1 MYDELTQVDI
11 DKMQQE
17 LDQRTK
23 VLMPQLIEQVKVAR
37 AFGDLSENF
46 EYKAAKQEL
55 NRNKSRVRYLERMI
69 KTAKVIPASVPG
81 GGIQL
86 FDKVTIWIE
95 EDQEEQVLRLVTT
108 LRQDPLN
115 GYVSKESPIG
125 KALCHFLL
133 QCMKVKSESKV
144 AQSCLTFSDSMDC
157 SPPGSSVHGI
167 FQARVLEWGAIAFS
181 VCISSSSL
189 IVMVEVFK
197 FDF

>member
-17 LDQRTK
+17 LDQRTR

-69 KTAKVIPASVPG
+69 KTAKVIDASAPG

-86 FDKVTIWIE
+86 FDRVTIWIE

-115 GYVSKESPIG
+115 GLVSKESPIG
-125 KALCHFLL
+125 KALLGK
-133 QCMKVKSESKV
+133 KVGDTVHIQVNEAYGYDAEIRAVEHGEDDESI
-144 AQSCLTFSDSMDC
+144 
-157 SPPGSSVHGI
+157 P
-167 FQARVLEWGAIAFS
+167 
-181 VCISSSSL
+181 IS
-189 IVMVEVFK
+189 K
-197 FDF
+197 F

>member
-11 DKMQQE
+11 DKMQTE
-17 LDQRTK
+17 LDERTR

-69 KTAKVIPASVPG
+69 KTAKVIDAVSPG

-95 EDQEEQVLRLVTT
+95 EDQEEQMLRLVTT

-115 GYVSKESPIG
+115 GFVSKESPIG
-125 KALCHFLL
+125 KALLGK
-133 QCMKVKSESKV
+133 KVGDTVHIQVTETYGYDAEIRAVEHGEDDDSIPISK
-144 AQSCLTFSDSMDC
+144 F
-157 SPPGSSVHGI
+157 
-167 FQARVLEWGAIAFS
+167 
-181 VCISSSSL
+181 
-189 IVMVEVFK
+189 
-197 FDF
+197 

>member
-11 DKMQQE
+11 NKMQQE

-69 KTAKVIPASVPG
+69 KTAKVIDASIPG
-81 GGIQL
+81 GGVQL

-108 LRQDPLN
+108 LRQDPLI
-115 GYVSKESPIG
+115 GLVSKESPIG
-125 KALCHFLL
+125 KALLGK
-133 QCMKVKSESKV
+133 KVGDTVHIQVNDAYGYDAEIRAVEHGEDDDSIPISKY
-144 AQSCLTFSDSMDC
+144 
-157 SPPGSSVHGI
+157 
-167 FQARVLEWGAIAFS
+167 
-181 VCISSSSL
+181 
-189 IVMVEVFK
+189 
-197 FDF
+197 

>member
-1 MYDELTQVDI
+1 MYDELTHVDI

-17 LDQRTK
+17 LDHRTK
-23 VLMPQLIEQVKVAR
+23 ELMPQLIEQVKIAR

-69 KTAKVIPASVPG
+69 KTAKVIDVSVPG

-115 GYVSKESPIG
+115 GLVSKESPIG
-125 KALCHFLL
+125 KALLGRQVGDTVHI
-133 QCMKVKSESKV
+133 QVNDDYGYDAEIRAVEHGEDDDSIPISK
-144 AQSCLTFSDSMDC
+144 F
-157 SPPGSSVHGI
+157 
-167 FQARVLEWGAIAFS
+167 
-181 VCISSSSL
+181 
-189 IVMVEVFK
+189 
-197 FDF
+197 

>member
-11 DKMQQE
+11 DKMQAE
-17 LDQRTK
+17 LDERQR

-69 KTAKVIPASVPG
+69 KTAKVIPASAPG

-95 EDQEEQVLRLVTT
+95 EDGEEQVLRLVTT

-115 GYVSKESPIG
+115 GLVSKESPIG
-125 KALCHFLL
+125 KALLGKQVGDTVHI
-133 QCMKVKSESKV
+133 QVNDNYGYDAEIRAVEHGEDDENIPISK
-144 AQSCLTFSDSMDC
+144 F
-157 SPPGSSVHGI
+157 
-167 FQARVLEWGAIAFS
+167 
-181 VCISSSSL
+181 
-189 IVMVEVFK
+189 
-197 FDF
+197 

>member
-17 LDQRTK
+17 LDQRTG

-69 KTAKVIPASVPG
+69 KTAKVIDASAPG

-86 FDKVTIWIE
+86 FDKVKIRIE
-95 EDQEEQVLRLVTT
+95 SMGQEQSFQLVTT
-108 LRQDPLN
+108 LRQNPLN
-115 GYVSKESPIG
+115 GLVSKESPIG
-125 KALCHFLL
+125 KALLGR
-133 QCMKVKSESKV
+133 KVGDTVHIQVNESFGYDAV
-144 AQSCLTFSDSMDC
+144 ILSVE
-157 SPPGSSVHGI
+157 PGSDDDS
-167 FQARVLEWGAIAFS
+167 LP
-181 VCISSSSL
+181 ISSY
-189 IVMVEVFK
+189 
-197 FDF
+197 

>member
-11 DKMQQE
+11 DKMQAE
-17 LDQRTK
+17 LDERTR
-23 VLMPQLIEQVKVAR
+23 VLLPQLIEQVKVAR

-69 KTAKVIPASVPG
+69 KTAKVIPAGTPG

-125 KALCHFLL
+125 KALLGK
-133 QCMKVKSESKV
+133 KVGDTVHIQVNDAYGYDAEIRAV
-144 AQSCLTFSDSMDC
+144 EHGEDDDSI
-157 SPPGSSVHGI
+157 P
-167 FQARVLEWGAIAFS
+167 
-181 VCISSSSL
+181 ISN
-189 IVMVEVFK
+189 F
-197 FDF
+197 

>member
-115 GYVSKESPIG
+115 GLVSKESPIG
-125 KALCHFLL
+125 KALLGK
-133 QCMKVKSESKV
+133 KVGDTVRIQVNDAYGYDAEIRAV
-144 AQSCLTFSDSMDC
+144 EHGEDDDSL
-157 SPPGSSVHGI
+157 P
-167 FQARVLEWGAIAFS
+167 
-181 VCISSSSL
+181 ISN
-189 IVMVEVFK
+189 F
-197 FDF
+197 

>member
-11 DKMQQE
+11 DKMRSE
-17 LDQRTK
+17 LDERTR

-69 KTAKVIPASVPG
+69 KTAKVIPASAPG

-115 GYVSKESPIG
+115 GLVSKESPIG
-125 KALCHFLL
+125 KALLGK
-133 QCMKVKSESKV
+133 KVGDTV
-144 AQSCLTFSDSMDC
+144 RIQVSDAYGYDAEIRA
-157 SPPGSSVHGI
+157 VEHGEDDDS
-167 FQARVLEWGAIAFS
+167 LP
-181 VCISSSSL
+181 ISN
-189 IVMVEVFK
+189 F
-197 FDF
+197 

>member
-11 DKMQQE
+11 DKMQAE
-17 LDQRTK
+17 LDERTR

-69 KTAKVIPASVPG
+69 KTAKVIDAVSPG

-95 EDQEEQVLRLVTT
+95 EDQEEQMLRLVTT

-115 GYVSKESPIG
+115 GLVSKESPIG
-125 KALCHFLL
+125 KALLGK
-133 QCMKVKSESKV
+133 KVGDTVHIQVTETYGYDAEIRTV
-144 AQSCLTFSDSMDC
+144 EHGEDDDSI
-157 SPPGSSVHGI
+157 P
-167 FQARVLEWGAIAFS
+167 
-181 VCISSSSL
+181 ISN
-189 IVMVEVFK
+189 F
-197 FDF
+197 

>member
-17 LDQRTK
+17 LDQRTR

-69 KTAKVIPASVPG
+69 KTAKVIDASAPG

-86 FDKVTIWIE
+86 FDRVTIWIE

-115 GYVSKESPIG
+115 GLVSKESPIG
-125 KALCHFLL
+125 KALLGKQVGDTVHI
-133 QCMKVKSESKV
+133 QVNEAYGYDADIRAVEHGEDDESI
-144 AQSCLTFSDSMDC
+144 
-157 SPPGSSVHGI
+157 P
-167 FQARVLEWGAIAFS
+167 
-181 VCISSSSL
+181 IS
-189 IVMVEVFK
+189 K
-197 FDF
+197 F

>member
-11 DKMQQE
+11 DKMQAE
-17 LDQRTK
+17 LDERQR

-69 KTAKVIPASVPG
+69 KTAKVIEASTPG

-95 EDQEEQVLRLVTT
+95 EDGEEQEIRLVTT

-115 GYVSKESPIG
+115 GLVSKESPIG
-125 KALCHFLL
+125 KALLGKTVGDTVHI
-133 QCMKVKSESKV
+133 QVNDNYGYDAEIRAVEHGEDDENIPISK
-144 AQSCLTFSDSMDC
+144 F
-157 SPPGSSVHGI
+157 
-167 FQARVLEWGAIAFS
+167 
-181 VCISSSSL
+181 
-189 IVMVEVFK
+189 
-197 FDF
+197 

>member
-11 DKMQQE
+11 DKMRSE
-17 LDQRTK
+17 LDERTR

-69 KTAKVIPASVPG
+69 KTAKVIPASAPG

-115 GYVSKESPIG
+115 GLVSKESPIG
-125 KALCHFLL
+125 KALLGK
-133 QCMKVKSESKV
+133 KVGDTVRIQVNDAYGYDAEIRAV
-144 AQSCLTFSDSMDC
+144 EHGEDDDSL
-157 SPPGSSVHGI
+157 P
-167 FQARVLEWGAIAFS
+167 
-181 VCISSSSL
+181 ISN
-189 IVMVEVFK
+189 F
-197 FDF
+197 

>member
-11 DKMQQE
+11 DKMRAE
-17 LDQRTK
+17 LDERQR

-69 KTAKVIPASVPG
+69 KTAKVIEASTPG

-95 EDQEEQVLRLVTT
+95 EDQEEQEIRLVTT

-115 GYVSKESPIG
+115 GLVSKESPIG
-125 KALCHFLL
+125 KALLGK
-133 QCMKVKSESKV
+133 KVGDTVHIQVNEVYGYDAEIRAVEHGEDDENIPISK
-144 AQSCLTFSDSMDC
+144 F
-157 SPPGSSVHGI
+157 
-167 FQARVLEWGAIAFS
+167 
-181 VCISSSSL
+181 
-189 IVMVEVFK
+189 
-197 FDF
+197 

>member
-11 DKMQQE
+11 DKMRSE
-17 LDQRTK
+17 LDERTR

-69 KTAKVIPASVPG
+69 KTAKVIPASAPG

-95 EDQEEQVLRLVTT
+95 EDQEEQVIRLVTT

-115 GYVSKESPIG
+115 GLVSKESPIG
-125 KALCHFLL
+125 KALLGK
-133 QCMKVKSESKV
+133 KVGDTVRIQVNDAYGYDAEIRAV
-144 AQSCLTFSDSMDC
+144 EHGEDDDSL
-157 SPPGSSVHGI
+157 P
-167 FQARVLEWGAIAFS
+167 
-181 VCISSSSL
+181 ISN
-189 IVMVEVFK
+189 F
-197 FDF
+197 

>member
-11 DKMQQE
+11 DKMQAE
-17 LDQRTK
+17 LDERQR

-69 KTAKVIPASVPG
+69 KTAKVIEASTPG

-95 EDQEEQVLRLVTT
+95 EDGEEQDLRLVTT
-108 LRQDPLN
+108 LRQDPLS
-115 GYVSKESPIG
+115 GLVSKESPIG
-125 KALCHFLL
+125 KALLGK
-133 QCMKVKSESKV
+133 KVGDTVHIQVNDNYGYDAEIRAVEHGEDDESI
-144 AQSCLTFSDSMDC
+144 
-157 SPPGSSVHGI
+157 P
-167 FQARVLEWGAIAFS
+167 
-181 VCISSSSL
+181 ISN
-189 IVMVEVFK
+189 F
-197 FDF
+197 

>member
-11 DKMQQE
+11 DKMQTE
-17 LDQRTK
+17 LDHRTR

-69 KTAKVIPASVPG
+69 KTAKVIDAATPG

-115 GYVSKESPIG
+115 GLVSKESPIG
-125 KALCHFLL
+125 KALLGK
-133 QCMKVKSESKV
+133 KVGDTVHIQVNDAYGYDAEIRAVEHGEDDENIPISK
-144 AQSCLTFSDSMDC
+144 F
-157 SPPGSSVHGI
+157 
-167 FQARVLEWGAIAFS
+167 
-181 VCISSSSL
+181 
-189 IVMVEVFK
+189 
-197 FDF
+197 

>member
-17 LDQRTK
+17 LDQRTR

-69 KTAKVIPASVPG
+69 KTAKVIDAVSPG

-95 EDQEEQVLRLVTT
+95 EDQEEQMLRLVTT

-115 GYVSKESPIG
+115 GLVSKESPIG
-125 KALCHFLL
+125 KALLGH
-133 QCMKVKSESKV
+133 KVGDVVTVHVDDSFSYQVEIRQIIKDNDESGDRIR
-144 AQSCLTFSDSMDC
+144 SF
-157 SPPGSSVHGI
+157 
-167 FQARVLEWGAIAFS
+167 
-181 VCISSSSL
+181 
-189 IVMVEVFK
+189 
-197 FDF
+197 

>member
-11 DKMQQE
+11 NKMQQE

-69 KTAKVIPASVPG
+69 KTAKIIPTG
-81 GGIQL
+81 GAGDGIRL
-86 FDKVTIWIE
+86 FDTVTVWIE
-95 EDQEEQVLRLVTT
+95 EDEEEQVLRLVTT

-115 GYVSKESPIG
+115 GLVSKESPIG
-125 KALCHFLL
+125 KALLGK
-133 QCMKVKSESKV
+133 KVGDTV
-144 AQSCLTFSDSMDC
+144 HIQVNDAYGYDAQIRAVEHGTDDDSI
-157 SPPGSSVHGI
+157 PI
-167 FQARVLEWGAIAFS
+167 IRF
-181 VCISSSSL
+181 
-189 IVMVEVFK
+189 
-197 FDF
+197 

>member
-11 DKMQQE
+11 DKMQAE
-17 LDQRTK
+17 PDERTR

-69 KTAKVIPASVPG
+69 KTAKVIDAVSPG

-95 EDQEEQVLRLVTT
+95 EDQEEQMLRLVTT

-115 GYVSKESPIG
+115 GLVSKESPIG
-125 KALCHFLL
+125 KALLGK
-133 QCMKVKSESKV
+133 KVGDTVHIQVTETYGYDAEIRTV
-144 AQSCLTFSDSMDC
+144 EHGEDDDSI
-157 SPPGSSVHGI
+157 P
-167 FQARVLEWGAIAFS
+167 
-181 VCISSSSL
+181 ISN
-189 IVMVEVFK
+189 F
-197 FDF
+197 

>member
-11 DKMQQE
+11 DKMQAE
-17 LDQRTK
+17 LDERQR

-69 KTAKVIPASVPG
+69 KTAKVIEASTPG

-95 EDQEEQVLRLVTT
+95 EDGEEQELRLVTT
-108 LRQDPLN
+108 LRQDPLS
-115 GYVSKESPIG
+115 GLVSKESPIG
-125 KALCHFLL
+125 KALLGK
-133 QCMKVKSESKV
+133 KVGDTVHIQVNDNYGYDAEIRAVEHGEDDENIPISK
-144 AQSCLTFSDSMDC
+144 F
-157 SPPGSSVHGI
+157 
-167 FQARVLEWGAIAFS
+167 
-181 VCISSSSL
+181 
-189 IVMVEVFK
+189 
-197 FDF
+197 

>member
-11 DKMQQE
+11 DKMQAE
-17 LDQRTK
+17 LDERTR

-46 EYKAAKQEL
+46 EYTAAKQEL

-69 KTAKVIPASVPG
+69 KTAKVIDAVSPG

-95 EDQEEQVLRLVTT
+95 EDQEEQMLRLVTT

-115 GYVSKESPIG
+115 GLVSKESPIG
-125 KALCHFLL
+125 KALLGK
-133 QCMKVKSESKV
+133 KVGDTVHIQVTETYGYDAEIRAVEHGEDDDSIPISK
-144 AQSCLTFSDSMDC
+144 F
-157 SPPGSSVHGI
+157 
-167 FQARVLEWGAIAFS
+167 
-181 VCISSSSL
+181 
-189 IVMVEVFK
+189 
-197 FDF
+197 

>member
-11 DKMQQE
+11 DKMQAE
-17 LDQRTK
+17 LDERQR

-69 KTAKVIPASVPG
+69 KTAKVIEASTPG

-95 EDQEEQVLRLVTT
+95 EDGEEQELRLVTT
-108 LRQDPLN
+108 LRQDPLS
-115 GYVSKESPIG
+115 GLVSKESPIG
-125 KALCHFLL
+125 KALLGK
-133 QCMKVKSESKV
+133 KVGDTVHIQVNDNYGYDADIRTVEHGEDDESI
-144 AQSCLTFSDSMDC
+144 
-157 SPPGSSVHGI
+157 P
-167 FQARVLEWGAIAFS
+167 
-181 VCISSSSL
+181 IS
-189 IVMVEVFK
+189 K
-197 FDF
+197 F